1 MNHNLHPL
9 EQLEI
14 LNRQIRGL
22 KLSNPIIVVG
32 GQAVAYWIWKY
43 QQMFKHNVLSD
54 KRLFSYDIDYTC
66 SVEDIPLL
74 SNSWNIPYYLNTNGQ
89 PPSVGILLTKDKNGK
104 IKQYQDRYFYNE
116 SIKDANIIDIIYTP
130 AGFDKKY
137 LYNNINILCEP
148 YFDNCNSIFILNP
161 IACLRARLFNIYGN
175 VKRSSINLEIERIR
189 SLNVTILCFLVNKIS
204 TNDSKLVFKYFNLF
218 KETILNSQVAKIDAK
233 YDLYLRSVLN
243 YFIRHKVS
251 FINKD
256 NEDFFNKFL
265 PYSLNSYDKLRSH
278 KINVLSKQNK

>member
-1 MNHNLHPL
+1 MNNLHPL

-14 LNRQIRGL
+14 LNREISNVN
-22 KLSNPIIVVG
+22 LSHPIIVVG

-43 QQMFKHNVLSD
+43 QNMFKHEVLSD

-66 SVEDIPLL
+66 FVDDIRLL
-74 SNSWNIPYYLNTNGQ
+74 SEAWNIPYYLNKNGQ
-89 PPSVGILLTKDKNGK
+89 PPSIGILLTKDKNGK
-104 IKQYQDRYFYNE
+104 IKQYDNKYFYNE
-116 SIKDANIIDIIYTP
+116 NIKDANIIDIIDSP

-137 LYNNINILCEP
+137 LYNNINMLCEP
-148 YFDNCNSIFILNP
+148 YFRNNQNIVILNP

-204 TNDSKLVFKYFNLF
+204 TNNSKLVFKYFNLF
-218 KETILNSQVAKIDAK
+218 KETILNSQVSKIDAK

-243 YFIRHKVS
+243 YFIRHKAS

-278 KINVLSKQNK
+278 KINALSKQNK

>member
-1 MNHNLHPL
+1 MNNLHPL

-14 LNRQIRGL
+14 LNREISNVN
-22 KLSNPIIVVG
+22 LSHPIIVVG

-43 QQMFKHNVLSD
+43 QNMFKHEVLSD

-66 SVEDIPLL
+66 FVDDIRLL
-74 SNSWNIPYYLNTNGQ
+74 SEAWNIPYYLNKNGQ
-89 PPSVGILLTKDKNGK
+89 PPSIGILLTKYKNGK
-104 IKQYQDRYFYNE
+104 IKQYDNKYFYNE
-116 SIKDANIIDIIYTP
+116 NIKDANIIDIIDSP

-137 LYNNINILCEP
+137 LYNNINMLCEP
-148 YFDNCNSIFILNP
+148 YFRNNQNIVILNP

-204 TNDSKLVFKYFNLF
+204 TNNSKLVFKYFNLF
-218 KETILNSQVAKIDAK
+218 KETILNSQVSKIDAK

-243 YFIRHKVS
+243 YFIRHKAN

>member
-1 MNHNLHPL
+1 MNNLHPL

-14 LNRQIRGL
+14 LNREI
-22 KLSNPIIVVG
+22 SNVNLTHPIIVVG

-43 QQMFKHNVLSD
+43 QNMFKHDVLSD

-66 SVEDIPLL
+66 FVDDIHLL
-74 SNSWNIPYYLNTNGQ
+74 SKAWNIPYYLNKNGQ
-89 PPSVGILLTKDKNGK
+89 PPSIGILLTKDKNGK
-104 IKQYQDRYFYNE
+104 IKQYDNKYFYNE
-116 SIKDANIIDIIYTP
+116 NIKDANIIDIIDSP

-137 LYNNINILCEP
+137 LYNNINMLCEP
-148 YFDNCNSIFILNP
+148 YFRNNQNIVILNP

-204 TNDSKLVFKYFNLF
+204 SVDSKLVFKYFNLF
-218 KETILNSQVAKIDAK
+218 KETILNSQVSKIDAK

-243 YFIRHKVS
+243 YFIRHKAS

>member
-1 MNHNLHPL
+1 MNNLHPL

-14 LNRQIRGL
+14 LNREISNVN
-22 KLSNPIIVVG
+22 LSHPIIVVG

-43 QQMFKHNVLSD
+43 QNMFKHEVLSD

-66 SVEDIPLL
+66 FVDDIRLL
-74 SNSWNIPYYLNTNGQ
+74 SEAWNIPYYLNKNGQ
-89 PPSVGILLTKDKNGK
+89 PPSIGILLTKDKNGK
-104 IKQYQDRYFYNE
+104 IKQYDNKYFYNE
-116 SIKDANIIDIIYTP
+116 NIKDANIIDIIDSP
-130 AGFDKKY
+130 ASFDKKY
-137 LYNNINILCEP
+137 LYNNINMLCEP
-148 YFDNCNSIFILNP
+148 YFRNNQNIVILNP

-243 YFIRHKVS
+243 YFIRHKAS

>member
-1 MNHNLHPL
+1 MNNLHPL

-14 LNRQIRGL
+14 LNREISNVN
-22 KLSNPIIVVG
+22 LSHPIIVVG

-43 QQMFKHNVLSD
+43 QNMFKHEVLSD

-66 SVEDIPLL
+66 FVDDIRLL
-74 SNSWNIPYYLNTNGQ
+74 SEAWNIPYYLNKNGQ
-89 PPSVGILLTKDKNGK
+89 PPSIGILLTKDKNGK
-104 IKQYQDRYFYNE
+104 IKQYDNKYFYNE
-116 SIKDANIIDIIYTP
+116 NIKDANIIDIIDSP

-137 LYNNINILCEP
+137 LYNNINMLCEP
-148 YFDNCNSIFILNP
+148 YFRNNQNIVILNP

-243 YFIRHKVS
+243 YFIRHKAN

>member
-1 MNHNLHPL
+1 MNNLHPL

-14 LNRQIRGL
+14 LNREISNAN
-22 KLSNPIIVVG
+22 LSHPIIVVG

-43 QQMFKHNVLSD
+43 QNMFKHEVLSD

-66 SVEDIPLL
+66 FVDDIRLL
-74 SNSWNIPYYLNTNGQ
+74 SEAWNIPYYLNKNGQ
-89 PPSVGILLTKDKNGK
+89 PPSIGILLTKDKNGK
-104 IKQYQDRYFYNE
+104 IKQYDNKYFYNE
-116 SIKDANIIDIIYTP
+116 NIKDANIIDIIDSP

-137 LYNNINILCEP
+137 LYNNINMLCEP
-148 YFDNCNSIFILNP
+148 YFRNNQNIVILNP

-218 KETILNSQVAKIDAK
+218 KETILNSQVSKIDAK

-243 YFIRHKVS
+243 YFIRHKAN

>member
-1 MNHNLHPL
+1 MNNLHPL

-14 LNRQIRGL
+14 LNREI
-22 KLSNPIIVVG
+22 SNVNLTHPIIVVG

-43 QQMFKHNVLSD
+43 QNMFKHDVLSD

-66 SVEDIPLL
+66 FVDDIRLL
-74 SNSWNIPYYLNTNGQ
+74 SEAWNIPYYLNKNGQ
-89 PPSVGILLTKDKNGK
+89 PPSIGILLTKDKNGK
-104 IKQYQDRYFYNE
+104 IKQYDNKYFYNE
-116 SIKDANIIDIIYTP
+116 NIKDANIIDIIDSP

-137 LYNNINILCEP
+137 LYNNINMLCEP
-148 YFDNCNSIFILNP
+148 YFRNNQNIVILNP

-204 TNDSKLVFKYFNLF
+204 SVDSKLVFKYFNLF
-218 KETILNSQVAKIDAK
+218 KETILNSQVSKIDAK

-243 YFIRHKVS
+243 YFIRHKAS

>member
-1 MNHNLHPL
+1 MNNLHPL

-14 LNRQIRGL
+14 LNREISNVN
-22 KLSNPIIVVG
+22 LSHPIIVVG

-43 QQMFKHNVLSD
+43 QNMFKHEVLSD

-66 SVEDIPLL
+66 FVNDIRLL
-74 SNSWNIPYYLNTNGQ
+74 SEAWNIPYYLNKNGQ
-89 PPSVGILLTKDKNGK
+89 PPSIGILLTKDKNGK
-104 IKQYQDRYFYNE
+104 IKQYDNKYFYNE
-116 SIKDANIIDIIYTP
+116 NIKDANIIDIIDSP

-137 LYNNINILCEP
+137 LYNNINMLCEP
-148 YFDNCNSIFILNP
+148 YFRNNQNIVILNP

-204 TNDSKLVFKYFNLF
+204 TNNSKLVFKYFNLF
-218 KETILNSQVAKIDAK
+218 KETILNSQVSKIDAK

-243 YFIRHKVS
+243 YFIRHKAS

>member
-1 MNHNLHPL
+1 MNNLHPL

-14 LNRQIRGL
+14 LNREISNVN
-22 KLSNPIIVVG
+22 LSHPIIVVG

-43 QQMFKHNVLSD
+43 QNMFKHEVLSD

-66 SVEDIPLL
+66 FVDDIRLL
-74 SNSWNIPYYLNTNGQ
+74 SEAWNIPYYLNKNGQ
-89 PPSVGILLTKDKNGK
+89 PPSIGILLTKDKNGK
-104 IKQYQDRYFYNE
+104 IKQYDNKYFYNE
-116 SIKDANIIDIIYTP
+116 NIKDANIIDIIDSP

-137 LYNNINILCEP
+137 LYNNINMLCEP
-148 YFDNCNSIFILNP
+148 YFRNNQNIVILNP

-243 YFIRHKVS
+243 YFIRHKAS

>member
-1 MNHNLHPL
+1 MNNLHPL

-14 LNRQIRGL
+14 LNREISNVN
-22 KLSNPIIVVG
+22 LSHPIIVVG

-43 QQMFKHNVLSD
+43 QNMFKHEVLSD

-66 SVEDIPLL
+66 FVDDIRLL
-74 SNSWNIPYYLNTNGQ
+74 SEAWNIPYYLNKNGQ
-89 PPSVGILLTKDKNGK
+89 PPSIGILLTKDKNGK
-104 IKQYQDRYFYNE
+104 IKQYDNKYFYNE
-116 SIKDANIIDIIYTP
+116 NIKDANIIDIIDSP

-137 LYNNINILCEP
+137 LYNNINMLCEP
-148 YFDNCNSIFILNP
+148 YFRNNQNIVILNP

-204 TNDSKLVFKYFNLF
+204 TNNSKLVFKYFNLF
-218 KETILNSQVAKIDAK
+218 KETVLNSQVSKIDAK

-243 YFIRHKVS
+243 YFIRHKAN

>member
-1 MNHNLHPL
+1 MNNLHPL

-14 LNRQIRGL
+14 LNREISNVN
-22 KLSNPIIVVG
+22 LSHPVIVVG

-43 QQMFKHNVLSD
+43 QNMFKHEVLSD

-66 SVEDIPLL
+66 FVDDIRLL
-74 SNSWNIPYYLNTNGQ
+74 SEAWNIPYYLNKNGQ
-89 PPSVGILLTKDKNGK
+89 PPSIGILLTKDKNGK
-104 IKQYQDRYFYNE
+104 IKQYDNKYFYNE
-116 SIKDANIIDIIYTP
+116 NIKDANIIDIIDSP

-137 LYNNINILCEP
+137 LYNNINMLCEP
-148 YFDNCNSIFILNP
+148 YFRNNQNIVILNP

-204 TNDSKLVFKYFNLF
+204 TNNSKLVFKYFNLF

-243 YFIRHKVS
+243 YFIRHKAN

>member
-1 MNHNLHPL
+1 MGNNLHPL

-14 LNRQIRGL
+14 LNREISHL
-22 KLSNPIIVVG
+22 NLTHPIIVVG

-43 QQMFKHNVLSD
+43 QNMFKNDILSD

-66 SVEDIPLL
+66 FVDDIHLL
-74 SNSWNIPYYLNTNGQ
+74 SESWNIPYYLNKNGQ
-89 PPSVGILLTKDKNGK
+89 PPSIGILLTKDKKGS
-104 IKQYQDRYFYNE
+104 IKQYHDKYFYNE
-116 SIKDANIIDIIYTP
+116 NIKDSNIIDIIDSP

-137 LYNNINILCEP
+137 LYNNINMLCEP
-148 YFDNCNSIFILNP
+148 YFQDNKNIVILNP

-204 TNDSKLVFKYFNLF
+204 TGDFKLVFKYFNLF
-218 KETILNSQVAKIDAK
+218 KETILNSQVAKTDAK
-233 YDLYLRSVLN
+233 YDLYLRSVFN
-243 YFIRHKVS
+243 YFIKHKS
-251 FINKD
+251 NFINKD
-256 NEDFFNKFL
+256 NEEFFNKFL
-265 PYSLNSYDKLRSH
+265 PYSLNSYDVLRSH

>member
-1 MNHNLHPL
+1 MNNLHPL

-14 LNRQIRGL
+14 LNREISNVN
-22 KLSNPIIVVG
+22 LSHPIIVVG

-43 QQMFKHNVLSD
+43 QNMFKHEVLSD
-54 KRLFSYDIDYTC
+54 KRIFSYDIDYTC
-66 SVEDIPLL
+66 FVDDIRLL
-74 SNSWNIPYYLNTNGQ
+74 SEAWNIPYYLNKNGQ
-89 PPSVGILLTKDKNGK
+89 PPSIGILLTKDKNGK
-104 IKQYQDRYFYNE
+104 IKQYDNKYFYNE
-116 SIKDANIIDIIYTP
+116 NIKDANIIDIIDSP

-137 LYNNINILCEP
+137 LYNNINMLCEP
-148 YFDNCNSIFILNP
+148 YFRNNQNIVILNP

-175 VKRSSINLEIERIR
+175 VKRLSINLEIERIR

-243 YFIRHKVS
+243 YFIRHKAS

>member
-1 MNHNLHPL
+1 M
-9 EQLEI
+9 EI
-14 LNRQIRGL
+14 LNREISNVN
-22 KLSNPIIVVG
+22 LSHPIIVVG

-43 QQMFKHNVLSD
+43 QNMFKHEVLSD

-66 SVEDIPLL
+66 FVDDIRLL
-74 SNSWNIPYYLNTNGQ
+74 SEAWNIPYYLNKNGQ
-89 PPSVGILLTKDKNGK
+89 PPSIGILLTKDKNGK
-104 IKQYQDRYFYNE
+104 IKQYDNKYFYNE
-116 SIKDANIIDIIYTP
+116 NIKDANIIDIIDSP

-137 LYNNINILCEP
+137 LYNNINMLCEP
-148 YFDNCNSIFILNP
+148 YFRNNQNIVILNP

-204 TNDSKLVFKYFNLF
+204 TNNSKLVFKYFNLF

-243 YFIRHKVS
+243 YFIRHKAN

>member
-1 MNHNLHPL
+1 MNNLHPL

-14 LNRQIRGL
+14 LNREISNVN
-22 KLSNPIIVVG
+22 LSHPIIVVG

-43 QQMFKHNVLSD
+43 QNMFKHEVLSD

-66 SVEDIPLL
+66 FVDDIRLL
-74 SNSWNIPYYLNTNGQ
+74 SEAWNIPYYLNKNGQ
-89 PPSVGILLTKDKNGK
+89 PPSIGILLTKDKNGK
-104 IKQYQDRYFYNE
+104 IKQYDNKYFYNE
-116 SIKDANIIDIIYTP
+116 NIKDANIIDIIDSP

-137 LYNNINILCEP
+137 LYNNINMLCEP
-148 YFDNCNSIFILNP
+148 YFRNNQNIVILNP

-204 TNDSKLVFKYFNLF
+204 TNNSKLVFKYFNLF

-243 YFIRHKVS
+243 YFIRHKAN

>member
-1 MNHNLHPL
+1 MNNLHPL

-14 LNRQIRGL
+14 LNREISNVN
-22 KLSNPIIVVG
+22 LSHPIIVVG

-43 QQMFKHNVLSD
+43 QNMFKHEVLSD

-66 SVEDIPLL
+66 FVDDIRLL
-74 SNSWNIPYYLNTNGQ
+74 SEAWNIPYYLNKNGQ
-89 PPSVGILLTKDKNGK
+89 PPSIGILLTKDKNGK
-104 IKQYQDRYFYNE
+104 IKQYDNKYFYNE
-116 SIKDANIIDIIYTP
+116 NIKDANIIDIIDSP

-137 LYNNINILCEP
+137 LYNNINMLCEP
-148 YFDNCNSIFILNP
+148 YFRNNQNIVILNP

-243 YFIRHKVS
+243 YFIRHKAS
-251 FINKD
+251 FINKY
-256 NEDFFNKFL
+256 NGDFFNKFL

>member
-1 MNHNLHPL
+1 MNNLHPL

-14 LNRQIRGL
+14 LNREI
-22 KLSNPIIVVG
+22 SNVNLTHPIIVVG

-43 QQMFKHNVLSD
+43 QNMFKHDVLSD

-66 SVEDIPLL
+66 FVDDIRLL
-74 SNSWNIPYYLNTNGQ
+74 SEAWNIPYYLNKNGH
-89 PPSVGILLTKDKNGK
+89 PPSIGILLTKDKNGK
-104 IKQYQDRYFYNE
+104 IKQYDNKYFYNE
-116 SIKDANIIDIIYTP
+116 NIKDANIIDIIDSP

-137 LYNNINILCEP
+137 LYNNINMLCEP
-148 YFDNCNSIFILNP
+148 YFRNNQNIVILNP
-161 IACLRARLFNIYGN
+161 IACLRARLFNIYEN

-204 TNDSKLVFKYFNLF
+204 SVDSKLVFKYFNLF
-218 KETILNSQVAKIDAK
+218 KETILNSQVSKIDAK

-243 YFIRHKVS
+243 YFIRHKAS

>member
-1 MNHNLHPL
+1 MNNLHPL

-14 LNRQIRGL
+14 LNREISNVN
-22 KLSNPIIVVG
+22 LSHPIIVVG

-43 QQMFKHNVLSD
+43 QNMFKHEVLSD

-66 SVEDIPLL
+66 FVDDIRLL
-74 SNSWNIPYYLNTNGQ
+74 SEAWNIPYYLNKNGQ
-89 PPSVGILLTKDKNGK
+89 PPSIGILLTKYKNGK
-104 IKQYQDRYFYNE
+104 IKQYDNKYFYNE
-116 SIKDANIIDIIYTP
+116 NIKDANIIDIIDSP

-137 LYNNINILCEP
+137 LYNNINMLCEP
-148 YFDNCNSIFILNP
+148 YFRNNQNIVILNP

-204 TNDSKLVFKYFNLF
+204 TNNSKLVFKYFNLF

-243 YFIRHKVS
+243 YFIRHKAS

-265 PYSLNSYDKLRSH
+265 PYSLSSYDKLRSH
-278 KINVLSKQNK
+278 KINALSKQNK

>member
-1 MNHNLHPL
+1 MNNLHPL

-14 LNRQIRGL
+14 LNREISNVN
-22 KLSNPIIVVG
+22 LSHPIIVVG

-43 QQMFKHNVLSD
+43 QNMFKHEVLSD

-66 SVEDIPLL
+66 FVDDIRLL
-74 SNSWNIPYYLNTNGQ
+74 SEAWNIPYYLNKNGQ
-89 PPSVGILLTKDKNGK
+89 PPSIGILLTKDKNGK
-104 IKQYQDRYFYNE
+104 IKQYHNKYFYNE
-116 SIKDANIIDIIYTP
+116 NIKDANIIDIIDSP

-137 LYNNINILCEP
+137 LYNNINMLCEP
-148 YFDNCNSIFILNP
+148 YFRNNQNIVILNP
-161 IACLRARLFNIYGN
+161 ITCLRARLFNIYGN

-204 TNDSKLVFKYFNLF
+204 TNNSKLVFKYFNLF

-243 YFIRHKVS
+243 YFIRHKAN

>member
-1 MNHNLHPL
+1 MNNLHPL

-14 LNRQIRGL
+14 LNREISNVN
-22 KLSNPIIVVG
+22 LSHPIIVVG

-43 QQMFKHNVLSD
+43 QNMFKHEVLSD

-66 SVEDIPLL
+66 FVDDIRLL
-74 SNSWNIPYYLNTNGQ
+74 SEAWNIPYYLNKNGQ
-89 PPSVGILLTKDKNGK
+89 PPSIGILLTKDKNGK
-104 IKQYQDRYFYNE
+104 IKQYDNKYFYNE
-116 SIKDANIIDIIYTP
+116 NIKDANIIDIIDSP

-137 LYNNINILCEP
+137 LYNNINMLCEP
-148 YFDNCNSIFILNP
+148 YFRNNQNIVILNP

-204 TNDSKLVFKYFNLF
+204 NNDSKLVFKYFNLF

-243 YFIRHKVS
+243 YFIRHKAS

>member
-1 MNHNLHPL
+1 MNNLHPL

-14 LNRQIRGL
+14 LNREI
-22 KLSNPIIVVG
+22 SNVNLTHPIIVVG

-43 QQMFKHNVLSD
+43 QNMFKHDVLSD

-66 SVEDIPLL
+66 FVDDIRLL
-74 SNSWNIPYYLNTNGQ
+74 SEAWNIPYYLNKNGQ
-89 PPSVGILLTKDKNGK
+89 PPSIGILLTKDKNGK
-104 IKQYQDRYFYNE
+104 IKQYDNKYFYNE
-116 SIKDANIIDIIYTP
+116 NIKDANIIDIIDSP

-137 LYNNINILCEP
+137 LYNNINMLCEP
-148 YFDNCNSIFILNP
+148 YFRNNQNIVILNP

-204 TNDSKLVFKYFNLF
+204 TNNSKLVFKYFNLF
-218 KETILNSQVAKIDAK
+218 KETILNSQVSKIDAK

-243 YFIRHKVS
+243 YFIRHKAN

>member
-1 MNHNLHPL
+1 MNNLHPL

-14 LNRQIRGL
+14 LNREISNVN
-22 KLSNPIIVVG
+22 LSHPIIVVG

-43 QQMFKHNVLSD
+43 QNMFKHEVLSD

-66 SVEDIPLL
+66 FVDDIRLL
-74 SNSWNIPYYLNTNGQ
+74 SEAWNIPYYLNKNGQ
-89 PPSVGILLTKDKNGK
+89 PPSIGILLTKDKNGK
-104 IKQYQDRYFYNE
+104 IKQYDNKYFYNE
-116 SIKDANIIDIIYTP
+116 NIKDANIIDIIDSP

-137 LYNNINILCEP
+137 LYNNINMLCEP
-148 YFDNCNSIFILNP
+148 YFRNNQNIVILNP

-218 KETILNSQVAKIDAK
+218 KETILNSQVSKIDAK

-243 YFIRHKVS
+243 YFIRHKAS

>member
-1 MNHNLHPL
+1 MNNLHPL

-14 LNRQIRGL
+14 LNREISNVN
-22 KLSNPIIVVG
+22 LSHPIIVVG

-43 QQMFKHNVLSD
+43 QNMFKHEVLSD

-66 SVEDIPLL
+66 FVDDIRLL
-74 SNSWNIPYYLNTNGQ
+74 SEAWNIPYYLNKNGQ
-89 PPSVGILLTKDKNGK
+89 PPSIGILLTKDKNRK
-104 IKQYQDRYFYNE
+104 IKQYDNKYFYNE
-116 SIKDANIIDIIYTP
+116 NIKDANIIDIIDSP

-137 LYNNINILCEP
+137 LYNNINMLCEP
-148 YFDNCNSIFILNP
+148 YFRNNQNIVILNP

-204 TNDSKLVFKYFNLF
+204 TNNSKLVFKYFNLF

-243 YFIRHKVS
+243 YFIRHKAN

>member
-1 MNHNLHPL
+1 MNNLHPL

-14 LNRQIRGL
+14 LNREISNVN
-22 KLSNPIIVVG
+22 LSHPIIVVG

-43 QQMFKHNVLSD
+43 QNMFKHEVLSD

-66 SVEDIPLL
+66 FVDDIRLL
-74 SNSWNIPYYLNTNGQ
+74 SEAWNIPYYLNKNGQ
-89 PPSVGILLTKDKNGK
+89 PPSIGILLTKNKNGK
-104 IKQYQDRYFYNE
+104 IKQYDNKYFYNE
-116 SIKDANIIDIIYTP
+116 NIKDANIIDIIDSP

-137 LYNNINILCEP
+137 LYNNINMLCEP
-148 YFDNCNSIFILNP
+148 YFRNNQNIVILNP

-243 YFIRHKVS
+243 YFIRHKAS

>member
-1 MNHNLHPL
+1 MNNLHPL

-14 LNRQIRGL
+14 LNREISNVN
-22 KLSNPIIVVG
+22 LSHPIIVVG

-43 QQMFKHNVLSD
+43 QNMFKHEVLSD

-66 SVEDIPLL
+66 FVDDIRLL
-74 SNSWNIPYYLNTNGQ
+74 SEAWNIPYYLNKNGQ
-89 PPSVGILLTKDKNGK
+89 PPSIGILLTKDKNGK
-104 IKQYQDRYFYNE
+104 IKQYDNKYFYNE
-116 SIKDANIIDIIYTP
+116 NIKDANIIDIIDSP

-137 LYNNINILCEP
+137 LYNNINMLCEP
-148 YFDNCNSIFILNP
+148 YFRNNQNIVILNP

-175 VKRSSINLEIERIR
+175 VKRSSINLEIERIS

-204 TNDSKLVFKYFNLF
+204 TNNSKLVFKYFNLF
-218 KETILNSQVAKIDAK
+218 KETILNSQVSKIDAK

-243 YFIRHKVS
+243 YFIRHKAS

>member
-1 MNHNLHPL
+1 MNNLHPL

-14 LNRQIRGL
+14 LNREISNVN
-22 KLSNPIIVVG
+22 LSHPIIVVG

-43 QQMFKHNVLSD
+43 QNMFKHEVLSD

-66 SVEDIPLL
+66 FVDDIRLL
-74 SNSWNIPYYLNTNGQ
+74 SEAWNIPYYLNKNGQ
-89 PPSVGILLTKDKNGK
+89 PPSIGILLTKDKNGK
-104 IKQYQDRYFYNE
+104 IKQYDNKYFYNE
-116 SIKDANIIDIIYTP
+116 NIKDANIIDIIDSP

-137 LYNNINILCEP
+137 LYNNINMLCEP
-148 YFDNCNSIFILNP
+148 YFRNNQNIVILNP

-243 YFIRHKVS
+243 YFIRHKAS

-256 NEDFFNKFL
+256 NEYFFNKFL

>member
-1 MNHNLHPL
+1 MNNLHPL

-14 LNRQIRGL
+14 LNREISNVN
-22 KLSNPIIVVG
+22 LSHPIIVVG

-43 QQMFKHNVLSD
+43 QNMFKHEVLSD

-66 SVEDIPLL
+66 FVDDIRLL
-74 SNSWNIPYYLNTNGQ
+74 SEAWNIPYYLNKNGQ
-89 PPSVGILLTKDKNGK
+89 PPSIGILLTKDKNGK
-104 IKQYQDRYFYNE
+104 IKQYDNKYFYNE
-116 SIKDANIIDIIYTP
+116 NIKDANIIDIIDSP

-137 LYNNINILCEP
+137 LYNNINMLCEP
-148 YFDNCNSIFILNP
+148 YFRNNQNIVILNP
-161 IACLRARLFNIYGN
+161 ISCLRARLFNIYGN

-204 TNDSKLVFKYFNLF
+204 TNNSKLVFKYFNLF
-218 KETILNSQVAKIDAK
+218 KETILNSQFSKIDAK

-243 YFIRHKVS
+243 YFIRHKAN

>member
-1 MNHNLHPL
+1 MNNLHPL

-14 LNRQIRGL
+14 LNREISNVN
-22 KLSNPIIVVG
+22 LSHPIIVVG

-43 QQMFKHNVLSD
+43 QNMFKHEVLSD

-66 SVEDIPLL
+66 FVDDIRLL
-74 SNSWNIPYYLNTNGQ
+74 SEAWNIPYYLNKNGQ
-89 PPSVGILLTKDKNGK
+89 PPSIGILLTKYKNGK
-104 IKQYQDRYFYNE
+104 IKQYDNKYFYNE
-116 SIKDANIIDIIYTP
+116 NIKDANIIDIIDSP

-137 LYNNINILCEP
+137 LYNNINMLCEP
-148 YFDNCNSIFILNP
+148 YFRNNQNIVILNP

-204 TNDSKLVFKYFNLF
+204 TNNSKLVFKYFNLF

-243 YFIRHKVS
+243 YFIRHKAN

>member
-1 MNHNLHPL
+1 MNNLHPL

-14 LNRQIRGL
+14 LNREISNVN
-22 KLSNPIIVVG
+22 LSHPIIVVG

-43 QQMFKHNVLSD
+43 QNMFKHEVLSD

-66 SVEDIPLL
+66 FVDDIRLL
-74 SNSWNIPYYLNTNGQ
+74 SEAWNIPYYLNKNGQ
-89 PPSVGILLTKDKNGK
+89 PPSIGILLTKDKNGK
-104 IKQYQDRYFYNE
+104 IKQYDNKYFYNE
-116 SIKDANIIDIIYTP
+116 NIKDANIIDIIDSP

-137 LYNNINILCEP
+137 LYNNINMLCEP
-148 YFDNCNSIFILNP
+148 YFRNNQNIVILNP

-204 TNDSKLVFKYFNLF
+204 TNNSKLVFKYFNLF
-218 KETILNSQVAKIDAK
+218 KETILNSQVSKIDAK

-243 YFIRHKVS
+243 YFIRHKAN

>member
-1 MNHNLHPL
+1 MNNLHPL

-14 LNRQIRGL
+14 LNREISNVN
-22 KLSNPIIVVG
+22 LSHPIIVVG

-43 QQMFKHNVLSD
+43 QNMFKHEVLSD

-66 SVEDIPLL
+66 FVDDIRLL
-74 SNSWNIPYYLNTNGQ
+74 SEAWNIPYYLNKNGQ
-89 PPSVGILLTKDKNGK
+89 PPSIGILLTKDKNGK
-104 IKQYQDRYFYNE
+104 IKQYDNKYFYNE
-116 SIKDANIIDIIYTP
+116 NIKDANIIDIIDSP

-137 LYNNINILCEP
+137 LYNNINMLCEP
-148 YFDNCNSIFILNP
+148 YFRNNQNIVILNP

-175 VKRSSINLEIERIR
+175 VKRSSMNLEIERIR

-204 TNDSKLVFKYFNLF
+204 TNNSKLVFKYFNLF
-218 KETILNSQVAKIDAK
+218 KETILNSQVSKIDAK

-243 YFIRHKVS
+243 YFIRHKAN

>member
-1 MNHNLHPL
+1 MKNLHPL

-14 LNRQIRGL
+14 LNREISNVN
-22 KLSNPIIVVG
+22 LSHPIIVVG

-43 QQMFKHNVLSD
+43 QNMFKHEVLSD

-66 SVEDIPLL
+66 FVDDIRLL
-74 SNSWNIPYYLNTNGQ
+74 SEAWNIPYYLNKNGQ
-89 PPSVGILLTKDKNGK
+89 PPSIGILLTKDKNGK
-104 IKQYQDRYFYNE
+104 IKQYDNKYFYNE
-116 SIKDANIIDIIYTP
+116 NIKDANIIDIIDSP

-137 LYNNINILCEP
+137 LYNNINMLCEP
-148 YFDNCNSIFILNP
+148 YFRNNQNIVILNP

-204 TNDSKLVFKYFNLF
+204 TNNSKLVFKYFNLF
-218 KETILNSQVAKIDAK
+218 KETILNSQVSKIDAK

-243 YFIRHKVS
+243 YFIRHKAN

>member
-1 MNHNLHPL
+1 MNNLHPL

-14 LNRQIRGL
+14 LNREISNVN
-22 KLSNPIIVVG
+22 LSHPIIVVG

-43 QQMFKHNVLSD
+43 QNMFKHEVLSD

-66 SVEDIPLL
+66 FVDDIRLL
-74 SNSWNIPYYLNTNGQ
+74 SEAWNIPYYLNKNGQ
-89 PPSVGILLTKDKNGK
+89 PPSIGILLTKDKNGK
-104 IKQYQDRYFYNE
+104 IKQYDNKYFYNE
-116 SIKDANIIDIIYTP
+116 NIKDANIIDIIDSP

-137 LYNNINILCEP
+137 LYNNINMLCEP
-148 YFDNCNSIFILNP
+148 YFRNNQNIVILNP

-204 TNDSKLVFKYFNLF
+204 TNNSKLVFKYFNLF
-218 KETILNSQVAKIDAK
+218 KETILNSQVSKIDAK

-243 YFIRHKVS
+243 YFIRHKAS